1 MRCKG
6 PFTRKEE
13 EMLPGVERAIM
24 RLADAVP
31 QLVIAISTLTKA
43 VNLSIDNVN
52 SDGSIKLDDSCTC
65 MSKGWDFF
73 EEGSTGRIVLQRCDS
88 CAKYKSDRDAAVAIE
103 PMLQAFAGRVIK
115 EEQ

>member
-1 MRCKG
+1 
-6 PFTRKEE
+6 
-13 EMLPGVERAIM
+13 MLPGVERAIM

-65 MSKGWDFF
+65 GGKGWDFF
-73 EEGSTGRIVLQRCDS
+73 EEEDTGRIVLQRCDM
-88 CAKYKSDRDAAVAIE
+88 CEKFDSDRDVAVAID
-103 PMLQAFAGRVIK
+103 PLLNHFAGRVRRDRCG
-115 EEQ
+115 